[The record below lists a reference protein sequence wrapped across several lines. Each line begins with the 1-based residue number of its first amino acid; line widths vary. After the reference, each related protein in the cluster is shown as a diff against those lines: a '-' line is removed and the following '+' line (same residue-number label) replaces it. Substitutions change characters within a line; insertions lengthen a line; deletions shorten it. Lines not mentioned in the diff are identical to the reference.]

1 MIKRLHYPTKSKRNL
16 ESFLSK
22 RRQGKNIDTTIVKK
36 ILRDIKKNREKAV
49 IKYETKFSN
58 NKKIKVSK
66 KEIIQSI
73 KNLDFKVKKALD
85 NAYSRIYKFHSLQ
98 KTKDIK
104 FVDKLNNKIEYKNVP
119 LKTVGIYVPAN
130 LPSTLL
136 MNAIPAKISGVKN
149 IVLANPRLNQKLNP
163 AVMYVA
169 QKCGIKKVISVGG
182 AQAIG
187 CLAYIE
193 KVDKIVGPGNDYVAQ
208 AKREVFGEVGIEGM
222 IAGPSEIT
230 VIADK
235 KSNVNQIATSLIAQ
249 SEHGVNSQSILV
261 TKEKAIA
268 SKVESKLKEIIKR
281 SPRKSIIKK
290 SLKTNGLIIIAKNE
304 NQIIDIVN
312 TISPEHLEILSFNFK
327 KYLNNIFN
335 VGTIAIGK
343 YSPVAASD
351 YNVGTNHTLGTL
363 GSSRFASGLNLNDF
377 YKKISRFQLSRK
389 GLKVIGKQAITLAEY
404 ENLFSHALSIK
415 SRIKEE

>member
-1 MIKRLHYPTKSKRNL
+1 MIKRLNYSTKSKRNL

-49 IKYETKFSN
+49 IKYETKFNN

-119 LKTVGIYVPAN
+119 LNTVGIYVPAN

-268 SKVESKLKEIIKR
+268 SKVESKLKEIIKH

-290 SLKTNGLIIIAKNE
+290 SLKKNGLIIIAKNE

-335 VGTIAIGK
+335 AGTIAIGK

>member
-1 MIKRLHYPTKSKRNL
+1 MIKRLNYSTKSKKNL

-49 IKYETKFSN
+49 IKYETKFNN

-149 IVLANPRLNQKLNP
+149 IVLANPRLNEKLNP

-335 VGTIAIGK
+335 AGTIAIGK

>member
-1 MIKRLHYPTKSKRNL
+1 MIKRLNYSTKSKKNL

-149 IVLANPRLNQKLNP
+149 IVLANPRLNEKLNP

-335 VGTIAIGK
+335 AGTIAIGK

>member
-1 MIKRLHYPTKSKRNL
+1 MIKRLHYSTKSKWNL

-22 RRQGKNIDTTIVKK
+22 RRQGKNVDTTIVKK

-49 IKYETKFSN
+49 IKYETKFNN

-169 QKCGIKKVISVGG
+169 QKCGITKVISVGG

-335 VGTIAIGK
+335 AGTIAIGK

>member
-1 MIKRLHYPTKSKRNL
+1 MIKRLNYSTKSKKNL

-49 IKYETKFSN
+49 IKYETKFNN

-119 LKTVGIYVPAN
+119 LNTVGIYVPAN

-169 QKCGIKKVISVGG
+169 QKCGITKVLSVGG

-268 SKVESKLKEIIKR
+268 SRVESKLKEIIKL
-281 SPRKSIIKK
+281 SPRKSVIKK

-335 VGTIAIGK
+335 AGTIAIGK